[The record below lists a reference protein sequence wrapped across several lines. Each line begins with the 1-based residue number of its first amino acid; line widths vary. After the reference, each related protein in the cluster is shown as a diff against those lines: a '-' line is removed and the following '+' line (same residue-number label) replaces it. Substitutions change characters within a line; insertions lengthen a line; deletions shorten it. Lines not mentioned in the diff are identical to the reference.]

1 MRDISIKLD
10 QLRLCVEV
18 NADKKIDDWED
29 YLAEYDNSNYDL
41 SEAEQPEKRNYH
53 LLTFEFGEVEDYFG
67 FAGLSQTIRE
77 FLNNHL
83 VDKQVVE

>member
-18 NADKKIDDWED
+18 NAEKKIDDWED
-29 YLAEYDNSNYDL
+29 YLAEFDVSNYDL
-41 SEAEQPEKRNYH
+41 SNAEQPKNRNYH
-53 LLTFEFGEVEDYFG
+53 LLTFDFGEVADYFG

-77 FLNNHL
+77 YLNKHL
-83 VDKQVVE
+83 VDRQD

>member
-18 NADKKIDDWED
+18 NAEKKIDDWKA
-29 YLAEYDNSNYDL
+29 YLAEYDDSNYEL
-41 SEAEQPEKRNYH
+41 SKAEQPENRNYH
-53 LLTFEFGEVEDYFG
+53 LLTFDFGEVEDYFG

-77 FLNNHL
+77 FLNKHL
-83 VDKQVVE
+83 VDRQD